1 MLSEF
6 VTAIVPKTATKMGCV
21 TKTQKGILSILAL
34 GKSTLAVFATE
45 KSQIQNADVNPLL
58 PVFAIV
64 KGIRKT
70 NAVDVV
76 AQVNFRTVSATR
88 PVRILLNPRDG
99 NYMTNRASAQECCAL
114 NVAMI
119 QIRIVQIA

>member
-1 MLSEF
+1 LS
-6 VTAIVPKTATKMGCV
+6 T
-21 TKTQKGILSILAL
+21 LAL

-70 NAVDVV
+70 IAVNV
-76 AQVNFRTVSATR
+76 AAQENFRTERATR
-88 PVRILLNPRDG
+88 PVRILLNPRG
-99 NYMTNRASAQECCAL
+99 GKYMTNWVSAQECRAL
-114 NVAMI
+114 NAAMI

>member
-1 MLSEF
+1 MEENQ
-6 VTAIVPKTATKMGCV
+6 T
-21 TKTQKGILSILAL
+21 
-34 GKSTLAVFATE
+34 
-45 KSQIQNADVNPLL
+45 QNADANPSL